1 MTDQTHVE
9 EEYEEVPLARY
20 VAIAAVVAVVVAV
33 GAFFAGKAA
42 AGSSGGPATLAA
54 AVTEARAGKLPCGAS
69 AAATP
74 PAGGGQAGARPNAD
88 FLVAAVC
95 NGSGQTGF
103 RRSGAGGFAGG
114 GSGFGGPGAVAGT
127 LKSVSGSTL
136 TIQGRQGT
144 QKVTLGAGTRV
155 RKYATGSK
163 SDLAA
168 GDTVIVSGGQNG
180 APQTVTVLP
189 AGQGRQ

>member
-20 VAIAAVVAVVVAV
+20 LAIAAVVAVVVAA

-42 AGSSGGPATLAA
+42 AGGGGPSTLAA
-54 AVTEARAGKLPCGAS
+54 AVSQARAGKLPCGAA

-74 PAGGGQAGARPNAD
+74 AAGARPNAD

-95 NGSGQTGF
+95 DRNGQTGF
-103 RRSGAGGFAGG
+103 RGAGGGGFGFAGPG
-114 GSGFGGPGAVAGT
+114 GAAGT
-127 LKSVSGSTL
+127 IASIDGSTL

-144 QKVTLGAGTRV
+144 QKVTLGSATRV
-155 RKYATGSK
+155 RKYATASK
-163 SDLAA
+163 ADLKTGAS
-168 GDTVIVSGGQNG
+168 VIVSGGQNG
-180 APQTVTVLP
+180 APRTVTVLP
-189 AGQGRQ
+189 ASQGGQ